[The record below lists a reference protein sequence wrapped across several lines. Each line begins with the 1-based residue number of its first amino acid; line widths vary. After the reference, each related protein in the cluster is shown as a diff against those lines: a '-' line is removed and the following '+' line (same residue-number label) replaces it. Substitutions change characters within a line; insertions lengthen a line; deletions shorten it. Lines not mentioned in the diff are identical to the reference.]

1 MKLDILVLITV
12 CVLAGFAVT
21 TWLSML
27 VLAAFAVPFA
37 WLALFPAALVG
48 YVIYRVIAERVGN
61 AEDDHDDGMK
71 H

>member
-1 MKLDILVLITV
+1 MKLDTLVLIIV

-21 TWLSML
+21 TWLSMMI
-27 VLAAFAVPFA
+27 LAALAVPFA

-48 YVIYRVIAERVGN
+48 YVIYRVIDERVGN
-61 AEDDHDDGMK
+61 ADEDHYDRMK